1 MPLRGGGYNTTL
13 QAGVFALNL
22 NNRRSISN
30 GNVGFR
36 AALPLQSDTYALRGI
51 CQYQGDKG
59 ARFRAAG
66 QKIQSVHK
74 PPVARRVKA
83 AYCIKFGNGP

>member
-36 AALPLQSDTYALRGI
+36 AALPSKSDTYALRGI
-51 CQYQGDKG
+51 SQYRGIKGFASVPQGRKYN
-59 ARFRAAG
+59 
-66 QKIQSVHK
+66 
-74 PPVARRVKA
+74 P
-83 AYCIKFGNGP
+83 CISRQ